1 MQTVFVQVKCELGKV
16 YDVAEK
22 AIETV
27 EKISEIHSTSGQF
40 DLLLKCFLDDEDDIG
55 HFINER
61 IQTLPGV
68 KDTYTLITFKAFS

>member
-1 MQTVFVQVKCELGKV
+1 MQTVFIQVKCELGKI
-16 YDVAEK
+16 YSVAEK

-27 EKISEIHSTSGQF
+27 EKISEIYSTSGQY
-40 DLLLKCFLDDEDDIG
+40 DLLIKCYLSDRDDIG
-55 HFINER
+55 HFINEK